1 MITRLTK
8 GNNWKPQHTIG
19 TRYTSDLAWTMNVG
33 IYFANV
39 DSGSWNVESGLASH
53 ATIHGVYLHGSC
65 TVDYETFFLKFLS
78 GHLKKLRNIITC
90 WKKDIFFISII
101 FQVAPPIFDP

>member
-39 DSGSWNVESGLASH
+39 DCGSWNVESGLASH

-65 TVDYETFFLKFLS
+65 TVGGQIGYFLL
-78 GHLKKLRNIITC
+78 
-90 WKKDIFFISII
+90 IFYQFKVI
-101 FQVAPPIFDP
+101 VTL

>member
-39 DSGSWNVESGLASH
+39 DCGSWNVESGLASH

-65 TVDYETFFLKFLS
+65 TVNIAELKIVLRKGQCVEEGTITFKS
-78 GHLKKLRNIITC
+78 PSYKACNNVH
-90 WKKDIFFISII
+90 DIFI
-101 FQVAPPIFDP
+101 QKVN